1 MKLELTPPKGVE
13 LEDFINNYLI
23 FQIPTVYKDS
33 VDVNRLS
40 RFDDYLNGMNIST
53 KTKTGKKRK
62 ISTYDVLYSAFN
74 NLTLTVDDGTYTLTI
89 NPNTMVANFNLK
101 VLTVAELVNY
111 GTVSVRPYPIID
123 IVFDKVAD
131 RMDKYFS
138 EYMESINEEKNGN

>member
-40 RFDDYLNGMNIST
+40 RFDDYLNDMNIST

-74 NLTLTVDDGTYTLTI
+74 NLTLAVDDGIYTLTI

-138 EYMESINEEKNGN
+138 KYMESINEEKHGN